1 MAALYSSNNLH
12 QMCEFLLLDEE
23 GMGSN
28 ILKLCNDQERKA
40 KLLRV
45 SHVQTAIPGHH
56 LLYL

>member
-1 MAALYSSNNLH
+1 
-12 QMCEFLLLDEE
+12 MCEFLLLDEE

-28 ILKLCNDQERKA
+28 IKLCNDQERKA